1 MIDFV
6 LQWEVVKDRQ
16 GNVIAEDDPDDPGGL
31 TKYGIDQR
39 SHPNVEI
46 QSLTADEAKD
56 IYYNDYYLGSGADKL
71 PDGIRTLLLDG
82 RVNDAHGRAIQVLP
96 GTVRR

>member
-1 MIDFV
+1 MERDERFEAMIDFV

-39 SHPNVEI
+39 SHPNVDI
-46 QSLTADEAKD
+46 RNLTEEEAKD
-56 IYYNDYYLGSGADKL
+56 IY
-71 PDGIRTLLLDG
+71 
-82 RVNDAHGRAIQVLP
+82 
-96 GTVRR
+96 